1 MSRIVIE
8 DQALIDRLSVN
19 DTDAFEELYHRY
31 WRSLYLYCFKKL
43 HSPEGARI
51 IVRDIFISIW
61 EKRHELPV
69 TFSISRHLYAEVRK
83 HVVKSLNNK
92 LADANEAPCVEAWLS
107 KEFSVE
113 SLKAARNP
121 VCNKIRIINK
131 PSEVVR
137 QQTNMMNK
145 TEGHSTLEH
154 IKLIFHSLTN
164 RLSITNIL
172 SYYKN

>member
-8 DQALIDRLSVN
+8 DQALIDHLSVN
-19 DTDAFEELYHRY
+19 DTDAFEELYRRY
-31 WRSLYLYCFKKL
+31 WCSLYLYCLKKL
-43 HSPEGARI
+43 HSPEDARI
-51 IVRDIFISIW
+51 IVRDLFTSIW

-69 TFSISRHLYAEVRK
+69 TFSVSRHLYAEVRK
-83 HVVKSLNNK
+83 QVVKSLNNK
-92 LADANEAPCVEAWLS
+92 LADADEAPCVEAWLS
-107 KEFSVE
+107 KEFTVE

>member
-8 DQALIDRLSVN
+8 DQELIDRLSVN

-31 WRSLYLYCFKKL
+31 WCSLYLYCLKKL
-43 HSPEGARI
+43 HSPEDARI

-61 EKRHELPV
+61 EKRNEIPV
-69 TFSISRHLYAEVRK
+69 TFSLSRHLYAEVRK
-83 HVVKSLNNK
+83 QVVKSLNNK
-92 LADANEAPCVEAWLS
+92 LADANEASCIEAWLS

-113 SLKAARNP
+113 SLQASRNP

-131 PSEVVR
+131 PSELIT

-145 TEGHSTLEH
+145 TEGQSTLEH
-154 IKLIFHSLTN
+154 IKWIFHSLTN
-164 RLSITNIL
+164 RLSLTNIL

>member
-8 DQALIDRLSVN
+8 DQALIDRLGVN

-31 WRSLYLYCFKKL
+31 WCSLYLYCVKKL

-83 HVVKSLNNK
+83 QVVNSLNKK
-92 LADANEAPCVEAWLS
+92 LADEQEAPCVEAWLS
-107 KEFSVE
+107 REFSVE
-113 SLKAARNP
+113 SLKAASNP

-131 PSEVVR
+131 PSELIR

-145 TEGHSTLEH
+145 TEGQSTLEH
-154 IKLIFHSLTN
+154 LRWIFHSLTN
-164 RLSITNIL
+164 RLTITNIL

>member
-1 MSRIVIE
+1 MSRIVID

-31 WRSLYLYCFKKL
+31 WCSLYVYCLKKL
-43 HSPEGARI
+43 HSPEDARI

-61 EKRHELPV
+61 EKRNDIPV
-69 TFSISRHLYAEVRK
+69 TFSISRHLYTEVRK
-83 HVVKSLNNK
+83 QVVKSLNSK
-92 LADANEAPCVEAWLS
+92 LADQDEAACVETWLS
-107 KEFSVE
+107 KEFTIE
-113 SLKAARNP
+113 SLQAAKNP

-145 TEGHSTLEH
+145 TEGQSTLEH
-154 IKLIFHSLTN
+154 IKWIFHSLTN
-164 RLSITNIL
+164 RLSLTNIM

>member
-8 DQALIDRLSVN
+8 DQALIDRLGLN
-19 DTDAFEELYHRY
+19 DTDAFEELYQRY
-31 WRSLYLYCFKKL
+31 WCSLYLYCLKKL
-43 HSPEGARI
+43 HSPEDARI

-61 EKRHELPV
+61 DKRNELPV
-69 TFSISRHLYAEVRK
+69 TFSISGHLYAEVRK
-83 HVVKSLNNK
+83 QVIKSLNNK

-113 SLKAARNP
+113 SLKSAKLP
-121 VCNKIRIINK
+121 VCNKIRILNK
-131 PSEVVR
+131 PSEVIR

-145 TEGHSTLEH
+145 TEGQSTLEH
-154 IKLIFHSLTN
+154 LRWIFHSLTN

>member
-31 WRSLYLYCFKKL
+31 WCSLYLYCLKKL
-43 HSPEGARI
+43 HSPEDARI
-51 IVRDIFISIW
+51 IVRDLFISIW
-61 EKRHELPV
+61 EKRHEIPV

-83 HVVKSLNNK
+83 QVVKSLNKK
-92 LADANEAPCVEAWLS
+92 LGDANEAVCVEIWLS

-113 SLKAARNP
+113 SLQAAKNP
-121 VCNKIRIINK
+121 VRNKVRIINK
-131 PSEVVR
+131 PSELIR

-145 TEGHSTLEH
+145 TEAHSTLEH
-154 IKLIFHSLTN
+154 IKWIFHTLSH
-164 RLSITNIL
+164 RLSLTNIL

>member
-1 MSRIVIE
+1 
-8 DQALIDRLSVN
+8 
-19 DTDAFEELYHRY
+19 Y
-31 WRSLYLYCFKKL
+31 WCSLYLYCLKKL
-43 HSPEGARI
+43 HSPEDARI
-51 IVRDIFISIW
+51 IVRDLFISMW

-69 TFSISRHLYAEVRK
+69 TSSVSRHLYAEVRK
-83 HVVKSLNNK
+83 QVVKSLNNK

-107 KEFSVE
+107 KEFTVE

-145 TEGHSTLEH
+145 REGHSALEH
-154 IKLIFHSLTN
+154 LKLIFHSLTN
-164 RLSITNIL
+164 RLSLTNI
-172 SYYKN
+172 Y

>member
-1 MSRIVIE
+1 MSRILIE
-8 DQALIDRLSVN
+8 DQVLIDRLGVN
-19 DTDAFEELYHRY
+19 DTDAFQELYHRY
-31 WRSLYLYCFKKL
+31 WCSLYLYCLKKL
-43 HSPEGARI
+43 HSPDDARI

-61 EKRHELPV
+61 EKRNELPV

-83 HVVKSLNNK
+83 QVVIKLNNK
-92 LADANEAPCVEAWLS
+92 LADTNEAVCVETWLS

-113 SLKAARNP
+113 SLQAAKNP
-121 VCNKIRIINK
+121 VRSKIRIINK
-131 PSEVVR
+131 PSELVR

-154 IKLIFHSLTN
+154 IKWIFHTLTN

>member
-8 DQALIDRLSVN
+8 DQALIDHLSVN
-19 DTDAFEELYHRY
+19 DTEAFEELYRRY
-31 WRSLYLYCFKKL
+31 WCSLYLYCLKKL
-43 HSPEGARI
+43 HSPEDARI
-51 IVRDIFISIW
+51 IVRDLFISIW

-69 TFSISRHLYAEVRK
+69 TFSVSRHLYAEVRK
-83 HVVKSLNNK
+83 QVVKSLNNK

-113 SLKAARNP
+113 SLKAASNP

-154 IKLIFHSLTN
+154 IKLIFHSLSN
-164 RLSITNIL
+164 RLSIINIL

>member
-1 MSRIVIE
+1 MSRIVID

-31 WRSLYLYCFKKL
+31 WCSLYVYCLKKI
-43 HSPEGARI
+43 HSPEDARI

-61 EKRHELPV
+61 EKRSELPV
-69 TFSISRHLYAEVRK
+69 TFSISRHLYTEVRK
-83 HVVKSLNNK
+83 QVVKSLNSK
-92 LADANEAPCVEAWLS
+92 LADQNEAACIETWLS
-107 KEFSVE
+107 KEFSIE
-113 SLKAARNP
+113 SLQAAKNP

-137 QQTNMMNK
+137 QQTNMMNR
-145 TEGHSTLEH
+145 TEGQSTLEH
-154 IKLIFHSLTN
+154 IKWIFHSLTN
-164 RLSITNIL
+164 RLSLTNIM

>member
-8 DQALIDRLSVN
+8 DQALIDHLSVN

-31 WRSLYLYCFKKL
+31 WCSLYLYCLKKL
-43 HSPEGARI
+43 HSPEAARI

-69 TFSISRHLYAEVRK
+69 TFSISSHLYAEVRK
-83 HVVKSLNNK
+83 QVVKSLNNK
-92 LADANEAPCVEAWLS
+92 LADVHEAPCIEAWLS

-113 SLKAARNP
+113 SLQAARNP
-121 VCNKIRIINK
+121 VCKIRIINK
-131 PSEVVR
+131 PSELIR

-145 TEGHSTLEH
+145 TEGQSTLEH
-154 IKLIFHSLTN
+154 IKWIFHSLTN
-164 RLSITNIL
+164 RLSLTNIM

>member
-31 WRSLYLYCFKKL
+31 WCSLYLYCLKKL
-43 HSPEGARI
+43 HSPEDART

-61 EKRHELPV
+61 EKRHGIPV

-83 HVVKSLNNK
+83 HVVKSLNSK
-92 LADANEAPCVEAWLS
+92 LANENEAACVETWLS
-107 KEFSVE
+107 KEFSIE
-113 SLKAARNP
+113 SLQAAKNP
-121 VCNKIRIINK
+121 VRNKIRIINK

-145 TEGHSTLEH
+145 TEGQSTLEH
-154 IKLIFHSLTN
+154 IKWIFHSLTN
-164 RLSITNIL
+164 RLSLTNIM

>member
-19 DTDAFEELYHRY
+19 DTDAFEELYQRY
-31 WRSLYLYCFKKL
+31 WCSLYLYCLKKL
-43 HSPEGARI
+43 HSPEAARI

-61 EKRHELPV
+61 EKRHEFPV
-69 TFSISRHLYAEVRK
+69 TFSISSHLYAEVRK
-83 HVVKSLNNK
+83 QVVKSLNNK
-92 LADANEAPCVEAWLS
+92 LADANAASCIEAWLS

-113 SLKAARNP
+113 SLQAARNP
-121 VCNKIRIINK
+121 VCRKIRIINK
-131 PSEVVR
+131 PSELIR

>member
-8 DQALIDRLSVN
+8 DQALIDHLCVN
-19 DTDAFEELYHRY
+19 DTDAFEELYRRY
-31 WRSLYLYCFKKL
+31 WCSLYLYCFKKL
-43 HSPEGARI
+43 HSPEDARI
-51 IVRDIFISIW
+51 IVRDLFISIW

-69 TFSISRHLYAEVRK
+69 TFSVSRHLYAEVRK
-83 HVVKSLNNK
+83 QVVKSLNNK
-92 LADANEAPCVEAWLS
+92 LADVHEAPCIEAWLS

-113 SLKAARNP
+113 SLQAARNP
-121 VCNKIRIINK
+121 VCKIRIINK
-131 PSEVVR
+131 PSELIR

-154 IKLIFHSLTN
+154 IKFIFHSLTN